1 MTIIRN
7 DMKRFAILLIVN
19 LLFTALPA
27 QVNQFGTPLSKSY
40 PMQVTKGSDNNYCI
54 TKDKF
59 GVIYFGNDNN
69 LVLRFDGSKWSTISL
84 NPENETFV
92 RALCADDNGIIY
104 LGGASELGYIE
115 PDSTGKQIYV
125 SLTDRIATAA
135 DVTYTGKDTSVV
147 QGNADSKFSIG
158 EIQSIIIQNS
168 IVYFMSRRSLIIYNT
183 KNDSLSYIN
192 LRGLG
197 YRQFERMFLIDGKIM
212 LGSNVFGIFEYKGG
226 KIVQMPGGGF
236 FKLKTCLSIL
246 PFSDNEVIVG
256 TYKASIYRYNYSTG
270 VVDSSFI
277 DPDMFRTF
285 KNCSI
290 YNGVRLFTGDYIYG
304 TMDDG
309 LFEFDKTGKYIGH
322 WTAQTT
328 NMLDNSV
335 YALYTDPKVNSELWI
350 CTIGSITKIYVNLPF
365 TEISEKEG
373 VKGSISSFCK
383 FNGSTY
389 VTTNTCLFKSM
400 VTDSGNVVYKP
411 FKNIS
416 SEIFPLIKATVG
428 KDSFLLAG
436 SIDGVYRIDKNGNIT
451 LIKGD
456 KIVTS
461 NDSIRGIIKNGFIA
475 RSILQSKI
483 KPNRFFFGKKA
494 QGLIIL
500 DFENG
505 RWKFINNI
513 SGADGMVLYMS
524 ELDNGN
530 LILMY
535 KYPDGLY
542 KIPFKGTQQIRYTTE
557 KGLPESN
564 LTCLSQINGE
574 VVLSTSIGLFKLNE
588 KNDSWESCDNLTGGY
603 SKNRYIDGYF
613 SNPDSGLW
621 VTTKEERYNDIFF
634 ERRNDSIVKHKS
646 GPLALIPDQTFVDAK
661 SIDGRTWIPKS
672 KSIYVVDESR
682 LTETNPS
689 ARTLFTKILKLSRG
703 TSSLIMIDN
712 FVKVDSDNRRYPIN
726 FDLLPK
732 PQEFNYKYN
741 SLSFYWTTPYMIQ
754 EENTIYSY
762 KLEGF
767 DNDWSKW
774 DKVSYKDYTNLPF
787 GKYTFHVKGLTYTNI
802 ETAEASYS
810 FSILKPWYLTTWMI
824 ILYIIATILG
834 VLGIIAA
841 YTKRLKNENIRLEG
855 VIAERTAVV
864 VKQKEELE
872 SSIHYASRIQMALLP
887 SQKVLSDNIKNYFVL
902 FKPRDIVS
910 GDFYWMTKKNERLY
924 VVAADCTGHGV
935 PGAFMSLLGM
945 SFLDEIIGKQPA
957 PRADAILNQLR
968 LHITDSLKQVGGD
981 DEAKDGMDM
990 ALLVIDF
997 TNQKIEFSGAYNPCF
1012 RVRRLAENEA
1022 AKYAEESDERPDGT
1036 MSNGKYLLETI
1047 YASKM
1052 PIGISSRM
1060 NENFVF
1066 YDWALERGVS
1076 YYLFSDGYIDQF
1088 GGEHG
1093 RKFMKK
1099 NFKKLILEIQDYP
1112 MNKQKELLEKNLK
1125 DWMGQVPQI
1134 DDILVMG
1141 IRTE

>member
-1 MTIIRN
+1 LTIIRN

-513 SGADGMVLYMS
+513 SGADGVVLYMS